1 MSILNVFYENV
12 KYLKYFYNV
21 YIYIFF
27 KYSVK
32 NEEDLLF
39 KFGRC

>member
-21 YIYIFF
+21 YIYIYFLD
-27 KYSVK
+27 SVK
-32 NEEDLLF
+32 NEEDLFF